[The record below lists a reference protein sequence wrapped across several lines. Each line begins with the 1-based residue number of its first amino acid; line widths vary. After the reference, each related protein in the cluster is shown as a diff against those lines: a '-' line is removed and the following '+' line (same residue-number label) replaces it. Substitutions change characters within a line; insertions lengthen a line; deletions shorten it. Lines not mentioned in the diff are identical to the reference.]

1 MDNENADNTLKEI
14 SFGSGLE
21 SSEESQLSYTDSE
34 EQMNEDGLLGEDDQI
49 DEQSQ
54 SEISDTDEEADFGI
68 SRESAD
74 FVKQ

>member
-1 MDNENADNTLKEI
+1 
-14 SFGSGLE
+14 
-21 SSEESQLSYTDSE
+21 
-34 EQMNEDGLLGEDDQI
+34 MNEDGLLGEDDQI